1 MPSAF
6 STSASPSMVG
16 VKDEEAA
23 EAVGRRKVCGSIV
36 RSSTSV
42 ENDVR
47 GGMMEGLQLY
57 VLLAELLVSSQP
69 TFELEN

>member
-1 MPSAF
+1 
-6 STSASPSMVG
+6 MVG

-47 GGMMEGLQLY
+47 GGMMEGLQLQLK
-57 VLLAELLVSSQP
+57 LLLYEC
-69 TFELEN
+69 

>member
-1 MPSAF
+1 
-6 STSASPSMVG
+6 MVG

-47 GGMMEGLQLY
+47 RGGMMEGLQLY

>member
-47 GGMMEGLQLY
+47 GGMMEGLQLQLK
-57 VLLAELLVSSQP
+57 LLLYEC
-69 TFELEN
+69 

>member
-47 GGMMEGLQLY
+47 GGMMEGLQLQLK
-57 VLLAELLVSSQP
+57 LLLRLYEC
-69 TFELEN
+69 

>member
-1 MPSAF
+1 MDSDRNSRF

-47 GGMMEGLQLY
+47 GGMMEGLQLQLK
-57 VLLAELLVSSQP
+57 LLL
-69 TFELEN
+69 